1 MAGGG
6 KVVADG
12 VGNSCRFQGYVSRVA
27 CADTQVKLPVS
38 EAISCV
44 FLLPFRPIPNF
55 VPESAPSFRRP
66 DLLRLDYDTYRAL
79 PAIANSD
86 LSRLRDALDG
96 RPPRPQTSANEGA
109 LNFGTA
115 FHTALLEPADYV
127 PGQPGLNDTLVWW
140 LVEGVQ
146 LNTHLAS
153 LLERGT
159 PEVSVLFTE
168 PETDT
173 LCKLRAD
180 LVVAHPDEPFTIID
194 FKTTSARDA
203 DHFLWQCS
211 AYDYDRQAAFY
222 TDALRA
228 ERFLLVGVQKNEPF
242 GVFTIEVSEQMLAE
256 GRQKYHRLLRLLKA
270 PATAPAYRAEAV
282 QAAVDALG
290 QHSDD
295 E

>member
-1 MAGGG
+1 MP
-6 KVVADG
+6 D
-12 VGNSCRFQGYVSRVA
+12 S
-27 CADTQVKLPVS
+27 P
-38 EAISCV
+38 
-44 FLLPFRPIPNF
+44 
-55 VPESAPSFRRP
+55 APFRRP

-79 PAIANSD
+79 PAVANSD

-96 RPPRPQTSANEGA
+96 RPPRTAATSNEGA
-109 LNFGTA
+109 LSFGTA

-140 LVEGVQ
+140 LVEGVK
-146 LNTHLAS
+146 LNTQLAG
-153 LLERGT
+153 LLELGT

-180 LVVAHPDEPFTIID
+180 LVVDHPDQPLTIVD
-194 FKTTSARDA
+194 FKTTMARDA

-222 TDALRA
+222 TDALHA
-228 ERFLLVGVQKNEPF
+228 GRFLLVGVQKVEPF
-242 GVFTIEVSEQMLAE
+242 SVFTIEVSEHMLAE
-256 GRQKYHRLLRLLKA
+256 GRQKYQRLLRLLKA
-270 PATAPAYRAEAV
+270 PATAPAYRTQAV

-290 QHSDD
+290 LSD
-295 E
+295 EE

>member
-1 MAGGG
+1 M
-6 KVVADG
+6 
-12 VGNSCRFQGYVSRVA
+12 
-27 CADTQVKLPVS
+27 
-38 EAISCV
+38 
-44 FLLPFRPIPNF
+44 
-55 VPESAPSFRRP
+55 SATPSRRP

-96 RPPRPQTSANEGA
+96 RAPRTQSNSNEGA
-109 LNFGTA
+109 LSFGTA

-127 PGQPGLNDTLVWW
+127 PGLPGLNDTLVWW

-146 LNTHLAS
+146 MNTQLAG
-153 LLERGT
+153 LLATGT
-159 PEVSVLFTE
+159 PEVSAVFTE
-168 PETDT
+168 SETDT

-180 LVVAHPDEPFTIID
+180 LVVNQPDQPFTIVD
-194 FKTTSARDA
+194 FKTTNARDA

-222 TDALRA
+222 TDALHA
-228 ERFLLVGVQKNEPF
+228 DRFLLVGVQKIEPF

-256 GRQKYHRLLRLLKA
+256 GRQKYQRLLRLLKA

-290 QHSDD
+290 LGSDD
-295 E
+295 AES

>member
-1 MAGGG
+1 M
-6 KVVADG
+6 
-12 VGNSCRFQGYVSRVA
+12 
-27 CADTQVKLPVS
+27 
-38 EAISCV
+38 
-44 FLLPFRPIPNF
+44 
-55 VPESAPSFRRP
+55 PESAVPYRRP

-96 RPPRPQTSANEGA
+96 RPPRPQTSSNEGA
-109 LNFGTA
+109 LSFGTA

-127 PGQPGLNDTLVWW
+127 PGLPGLNDTLVWW
-140 LVEGVQ
+140 LVEGVK
-146 LNTHLAS
+146 LDARLAE
-153 LLERGT
+153 LLALGQ
-159 PEVSVLFTE
+159 
-168 PETDT
+168 PETSVVFNEPDTGT

-180 LVVAHPDEPFTIID
+180 LIVDHADQPFTIVD
-194 FKTTSARDA
+194 FKTTMARDA

-228 ERFLLVGVQKNEPF
+228 ERFLLVGVQKVEPF
-242 GVFTIEVSEQMLAE
+242 GVFTIEVSEQMLTE
-256 GRQKYHRLLRLLKA
+256 GRQKYQRLLRLLKA

-290 QHSDD
+290 LSP
-295 E
+295 EE